1 MNIINTIKAK
11 MDANGDGKISVEDL
25 EALKDGTNKSLIT
38 KLKKQADA
46 NKDGKLD
53 LQDLKDLPVDR
64 WANDL
69 KKSVFGK
76 K

>member
-1 MNIINTIKAK
+1 MNIIDTIKSK

-25 EALKDGTNKSLIT
+25 EALKDSANKSVIDN
-38 KLKKQADA
+38 LKKKADA

-53 LQDLKDLPVDR
+53 LKDLESLPVNKWLKDL
-64 WANDL
+64 
-69 KKSVFGK
+69 KGSIFGK